1 MSAAKS
7 LSQEE
12 LQEILKRSAGLLLAV
27 AVLQVLL
34 GAAAILVPQVATVVG
49 VEFLAVMLCI
59 SAIAQGFFTT
69 RVSGWKGTSLLA
81 VGALVSLAVGILI
94 LMDPM
99 EGAVAITLLV
109 AISCGVEGVSRI
121 ALGSSEAGASSRG
134 ALLVSG
140 FAGVIVSGL
149 LIAQW
154 PGDAVWAIGLLMGI
168 NLFMGGMALAG
179 MAMAARKSGPEPAR
193 NA

>member
-1 MSAAKS
+1 MGAAKS

-27 AVLQVLL
+27 AALQVLL

-109 AISCGVEGVSRI
+109 AISCGVEGVRRI
-121 ALGSSEAGASSRG
+121 ALGSSEAGTGSRG

-140 FAGVIVSGL
+140 VAGVIVSGL

-179 MAMAARKSGPEPAR
+179 MAMAARKNGPEPAR